1 MAPRPQELMMANL
14 QAQSQ
19 ASPERQPDVEAEEAE
34 PSD

>member
-19 ASPERQPDVEAEEAE
+19 ASPECQPAPKAGAAE

>member
-19 ASPERQPDVEAEEAE
+19 ASPECQPAPEAEAAE